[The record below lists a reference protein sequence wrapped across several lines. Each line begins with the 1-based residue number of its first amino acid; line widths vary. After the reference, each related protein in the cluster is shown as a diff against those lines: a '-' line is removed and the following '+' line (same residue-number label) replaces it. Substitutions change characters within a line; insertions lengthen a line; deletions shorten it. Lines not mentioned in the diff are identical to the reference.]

1 MSENA
6 PSDRPSRSGHRRRWV
21 HLVVVGVLLPL
32 LAAAVLVWSV
42 SNRQDKLDRI
52 PVAVV
57 NNDKILTDPQPMAA
71 GRALTASLTDPKPGT
86 TKLDWT
92 LTGSKDATDGLKSG
106 DYYAVL
112 TIPSAFSSAI
122 ISSGTDTPVRGQVQ
136 LVSTRPRAR
145 PCATSAKRWWQRRP
159 PRSATRPPRA
169 IERTSTTAS
178 TRSPSRTSPRPRAP
192 SPWQTGPTGV
202 RGCCGARRRDER
214 AGRQSRAGGFG
225 IRQPGGG
232 HGLRRQ
238 RVSPGRARRLR
249 CLEGCSQAAQR
260 CCTARREPGTLA
272 TDSGVLADKA
282 GKVATAGAGVSTA
295 TTRLAGAN
303 RELAERLNVL
313 TDQCRAQ
320 GGSVLFSAQLFR
332 ARDRAV
338 VLALG
343 SGLLNRLAGKVAADE
358 TAIAKGAGA
367 LARGNNQLFRGA
379 RTISSAS
386 GELSRST
393 TKLLTGATAAAQGA
407 STVNDAA
414 VELESGTEQT
424 SSAAT
429 SLVSG
434 SDSVSSGASSTDNGA
449 QQLSSGLEKGAKE
462 SPTYSSSQQDALAVA
477 VSEPVELSHSEQHAK
492 HGNGWLLAALIAVIL
507 WLAALVGSLGVDL
520 SAARRHALALVSSR
534 RIAFTQALPVAIVAL
549 VQVAA
554 VLLAMWIFQASVAE
568 VVPFVL
574 LTVLAAVTFSLL
586 GHSLRLGFGGAGV
599 MIFVLFLLLQ
609 VASLGNVIPLETAPS
624 VLRTLNGMLPLTAY
638 TNAASQL
645 VSGGHIGSLVAV
657 VLLLIVWSLG
667 ACALMVVSVKRQRL
681 RRSSRPL
688 AAPEPAPAR
697 T

>member
-1 MSENA
+1 MRTHRTTGPAVRN
-6 PSDRPSRSGHRRRWV
+6 RRRWV

-122 ISSGTDTPVRGQVQ
+122 VSSGTDKPVRGQVQ
-136 LVSTRPRAR
+136 LVSNSAASTTMRYISQEVVAAA
-145 PCATSAKRWWQRRP
+145 ATSLGNQTTQGYLKNVYDGFNQIAKSNK
-159 PRSATRPPRA
+159 SAASSAESLADGTA
-169 IERTSTTAS
+169 QVSEGAAQLDDGTSELADSLGQVASGSASLAAGTAS
-178 TRSPSRTSPRPRAP
+178 VASGSQEVQQGVAGVSRGARKLHNGAAQLANSSRT
-192 SPWQTGPTGV
+192 
-202 RGCCGARRRDER
+202 
-214 AGRQSRAGGFG
+214 
-225 IRQPGGG
+225 
-232 HGLRRQ
+232 
-238 RVSPGRARRLR
+238 
-249 CLEGCSQAAQR
+249 
-260 CCTARREPGTLA
+260 LA
-272 TDSGVLADKA
+272 KESGVLADKA
-282 GKVATAGAGVSTA
+282 GKVATAGAGVSA
-295 TTRLAGAN
+295 GSARLAGAN
-303 RELAERLNVL
+303 RGLAEQLNQL
-313 TDQCRAQ
+313 TDGCLAQ
-320 GGSVLFSAQLFR
+320 GGSVPLCAQLRR

-338 VLALG
+338 VVAVG
-343 SGLLNRLAGKVAADE
+343 SGLLNRLAGKVATDE
-358 TAIAKGAGA
+358 AAIATGAGA

-379 RTISSAS
+379 RKISSAS

-393 TKLLTGATAAAQGA
+393 AKLLTGAGSVASGA
-407 STVNDAA
+407 VTVNDAA
-414 VELESGTEQT
+414 VQLENGTEQT

-449 QQLSSGLEKGAKE
+449 HQLSSGLEKGAKE

-477 VSEPVELSHSEQHAK
+477 VSEPVQLSHSEQHAK
-492 HGNGWLLAALIAVIL
+492 HGNGWLLAALVAVIL

-520 SAARRHALALVSSR
+520 STARRHALALVSSR
-534 RIAFTQALPVAIVAL
+534 RIALTQALPVVVVAL
-549 VQVAA
+549 VQVGA
-554 VLLAMWIFQASVAE
+554 VLLAMWIFHASVAE

-574 LTVLAAVTFSLL
+574 LTVLTAVTFSLL
-586 GHSLRLGFGGAGV
+586 GHALRLAAGGAGV
-599 MIFVLFLLLQ
+599 MIFVLFLLVQ

-645 VSGGHIGSLVAV
+645 VSGGQIGSLVAV
-657 VLLLIVWSLG
+657 VLLLIVWGLG

-681 RRSSRPL
+681 RRASPPL
-688 AAPEPAPAR
+688 AAPESAPAR
-697 T
+697 A